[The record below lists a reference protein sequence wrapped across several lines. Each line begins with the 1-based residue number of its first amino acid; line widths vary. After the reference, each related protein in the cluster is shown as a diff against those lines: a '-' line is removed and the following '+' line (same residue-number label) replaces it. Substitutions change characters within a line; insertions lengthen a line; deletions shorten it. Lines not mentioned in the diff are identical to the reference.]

1 MTNTDPYSANFVAP
15 ELDTPEAEPVST
27 PVSSP
32 ETSALV
38 AGEPLAD
45 ANTPA
50 GSNAAAPAGEPV
62 LEEAGKEVKEV
73 KEGGTPSQEPATP
86 ETQKQTYE
94 EALESARFWQ
104 SKHDK
109 KVQEMEAQTEEARTF
124 RPVIEAI
131 NANPDLMRIV
141 ADSMQNGSVQGAGTE
156 ASEAAVIEPPPPP
169 EDPYSEEGESYPKK
183 LYEWAKGLT
192 ESQQALVAAQKESQE
207 EVKQAQQHALLRN
220 EALSEAMHRF
230 HLPQDKAGQLVNDL
244 ALDGGAIVRLF
255 GSVEAYIEHKFA
267 AKTPTAEEIRQR
279 EAVESARK
287 QQEQREPPLATGAG
301 GLTQPSTTT
310 QFSGMR
316 ERASNPYE

>member
-1 MTNTDPYSANFVAP
+1 MNTSDPYSANFVAP
-15 ELDTPEAEPVST
+15 EIDTPEAEPVST

-38 AGEPLAD
+38 AGEPLTD

-62 LEEAGKEVKEV
+62 SEEAGKE
-73 KEGGTPSQEPATP
+73 GDAPPQEPVAA
-86 ETQKQTYE
+86 EGQKPTYE
-94 EALESARFWQ
+94 QLQESARFWQ

-109 KVQEMEAQTEEARTF
+109 QLKETEAQLEEARTF

-141 ADSMQNGSVQGAGTE
+141 ADSMQNGKAQAGAE
-156 ASEAAVIEPPPPP
+156 ANEAAVVEPPPPP

-192 ESQQALVAAQKESQE
+192 ESQKALATAQKESQE
-207 EVKQAQQHALLRN
+207 KVEQVQQQALLRN

-244 ALDGGAIVRLF
+244 TLDGPAIVRLF

-267 AKTPTAEEIRQR
+267 VKTPTAEEIRQR
-279 EAVESARK
+279 EAVESAQK
-287 QQEQREPPLATGAG
+287 LQEQRTPPLATGAG
-301 GLTQPSTTT
+301 GLTQSSTTT
-310 QFSGMR
+310 QFSGMV
-316 ERASNPYE
+316 ERTSNPYE